1 MIQVNGLFQ
10 EILVKLMRQ
19 ILEHFMEAVYLERDY
34 LCGVVL
40 IAILELKYNQIGI
53 FLILVLDAGSNYT

>member
-10 EILVKLMRQ
+10 EIFVKLMRQ
-19 ILEHFMEAVYLERDY
+19 IREHFMEAVYLERDY